1 MRAFEE
7 ALNADVTGPSQ
18 PGSPTVSQSNGTT
31 RIRKVSAMSDF
42 APVNIKVNRC
52 AAIVFLL
59 AVVLTPRRDG
69 RKGQDCPIRNKS
81 GCLSSYA
88 GRSWS
93 VRAHCTRRLRLH
105 VVVELTKR
113 SS

>member
-7 ALNADVTGPSQ
+7 ALNADVIGPSQ
-18 PGSPTVSQSNGTT
+18 PGSPTVSQSIGTT

-42 APVNIKVNRC
+42 APVNIKVKKC
-52 AAIVFLL
+52 VVVVFLL
-59 AVVLTPRRDG
+59 AVVLIPPPDG
-69 RKGQDCPIRNKS
+69 RKGQECLIRNKS
-81 GCLSSYA
+81 GYLSSYA

-93 VRAHCTRRLRLH
+93 VCAHCTRRFRLH

>member
-7 ALNADVTGPSQ
+7 ALMVDASGPSQ
-18 PGSPTVSQSNGTT
+18 PGSPMLPQSIGTT

-52 AAIVFLL
+52 VSIVLL
-59 AVVLTPRRDG
+59 PAVVLTLRPDG
-69 RKGQDCPIRNKS
+69 RKGQDRLRRNKS

-93 VRAHCTRRLRLH
+93 VRALTRRFPPY
-105 VVVELTKR
+105 VVELIER